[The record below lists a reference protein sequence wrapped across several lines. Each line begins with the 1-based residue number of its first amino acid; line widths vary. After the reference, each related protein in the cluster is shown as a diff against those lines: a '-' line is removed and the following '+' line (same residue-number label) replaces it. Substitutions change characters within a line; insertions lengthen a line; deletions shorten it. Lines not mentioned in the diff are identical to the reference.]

1 MMHIGQYNTLTV
13 LRHTAPGAYLG
24 DDEDND
30 VLLPGKYVTEDMTI
44 GTEIEVFL
52 YLDSEDR
59 IVATTEKPLIE
70 LNSFEFLKV
79 KEVTHFGA
87 FLDWG
92 LEKDLLV
99 PFKEQSLKMEEGKYY
114 LVYLYLDDATQRLVA
129 SAKVKRFFEMEHIVV
144 KEKDEVDLLI
154 CETTDL
160 GKNVVVND
168 TYSGLIYNS
177 DLFSFLKRGERRK
190 GYVTKVRE
198 DGKLDISLEKPGFQ
212 KIEPNSQFLLD
223 ELKKHEGIIRLT
235 DKSDPDK
242 IRDVLGMSKKTFKQV
257 VGNLYKRRL
266 IAIHEDHIELIDNK

>member
-1 MMHIGQYNTLTV
+1 MFHLGQYNTLTV
-13 LRHTAPGAYLG
+13 LRFTNPGAYLG

-30 VLLPGKYVTEDMTI
+30 VLLPNKYITPDLSVGD
-44 GTEIEVFL
+44 EIEVFL

-59 IVATTEKPLIE
+59 IVATTEKPKIE
-70 LNSFEFLKV
+70 LNSFAILPV

-99 PFKEQSLKMEEGKYY
+99 PFKEQGQKMEEGKSY

-129 SAKVKRFFEMEHIVV
+129 SAKVKKFFESEHIMVN
-144 KEKDEVDLLI
+144 EKDEVDLLI
-154 CETTDL
+154 CDTTEL

-168 TYSGLIYNS
+168 TYSGLIYNN
-177 DLFSFLKRGERRK
+177 DIFRPLRRGERCK

-198 DGKLDISLEKPGFQ
+198 DGKLDISLEKPGFL
-212 KIEPNSQFLLD
+212 KIEPNSEVILD
-223 ELKKHEGIIRLT
+223 YLKKHDGVMRLT

-242 IRDVLGMSKKTFKQV
+242 VRELLGMSKKTFKQAL
-257 VGNLYKRRL
+257 GNLYKQRL
-266 IAIHEDHIELIDNK
+266 VVIHDDHVSLG